1 MLTDAGQ
8 LRSDWAQDLSRRI
21 AERVMEL
28 EAHLDNG
35 GDPGKVKPLTDI
47 ILTMHKLLPNGLV
60 TESTGSDAVGIIA
73 DAYAE
78 E

>member
-28 EAHLDNG
+28 EAMLDH
-35 GDPGKVKPLTDI
+35 GDVAKVKPLADV